1 MIKPFKSISCLSVT
15 YFKNWSFSSSQ
26 KNNNKSFYFFFRTK
40 WKRQTSVGFELL
52 VEAGNYAAYQ
62 RAYRNYPQLDAWQYP
77 GGMLPAGA
85 APGTPSAAELY
96 YRQASL
102 AALQGHP
109 AYGMYPGAAAA
120 AAAAAALSLPKP
132 AFSMFQS
139 PVSAAPPT
147 TTTSATPTQLN
158 QYYQNIQ
165 RLPLISS
172 NRHSV
177 SPPPPPPPPP
187 PSDNN
192 LTKDGSDSDDDD
204 EHIEV

>member
-1 MIKPFKSISCLSVT
+1 
-15 YFKNWSFSSSQ
+15 
-26 KNNNKSFYFFFRTK
+26 
-40 WKRQTSVGFELL
+40 
-52 VEAGNYAAYQ
+52 
-62 RAYRNYPQLDAWQYP
+62 
-77 GGMLPAGA
+77 MLPAGA

-187 PSDNN
+187 PSDVPA
-192 LTKDGSDSDDDD
+192 LAWRLKPAKAGREKPGQARLFARLSKACGSGFDF
-204 EHIEV
+204 